1 MQTADWQKAH
11 SQFFL
16 RGGAIQ
22 RGDRPDEAGGAS
34 LGGGGRGGVALV
46 VESELRARLQ
56 LGAHFKGLSVT
67 ESTRGGD
74 QGHAPPENF
83 KM

>member
-16 RGGAIQ
+16 RGVAIQ

-46 VESELRARLQ
+46 VETELRSKVATGGSLQ
-56 LGAHFKGLSVT
+56 
-67 ESTRGGD
+67 RR
-74 QGHAPPENF
+74 
-83 KM
+83 

>member
-46 VESELRARLQ
+46 VETELRSKVATGGSLQ
-56 LGAHFKGLSVT
+56 
-67 ESTRGGD
+67 RR
-74 QGHAPPENF
+74 
-83 KM
+83 

>member
-34 LGGGGRGGVALV
+34 LGGGGERGG
-46 VESELRARLQ
+46 SF
-56 LGAHFKGLSVT
+56 GC
-67 ESTRGGD
+67 
-74 QGHAPPENF
+74 
-83 KM
+83 

>member
-16 RGGAIQ
+16 WGGAIQ

-34 LGGGGRGGVALV
+34 LGGGGGREGVALV
-46 VESELRARLQ
+46 VETELRSKVATGGSLQ
-56 LGAHFKGLSVT
+56 
-67 ESTRGGD
+67 RR
-74 QGHAPPENF
+74 
-83 KM
+83 

>member
-34 LGGGGRGGVALV
+34 LGGGGGGGRGG
-46 VESELRARLQ
+46 ELWLLRLNCAARLQ
-56 LGAHFKGLSVT
+56 RGAHFKGVSVT
-67 ESTRGGD
+67 
-74 QGHAPPENF
+74 
-83 KM
+83 